1 MLPDPCAED
10 NDSAASTC
18 SARGAVLLLR
28 SRGLGRIPNRG
39 YNILA
44 FRGSTLLTT
53 KGSFR
58 TTERAVELIL
68 KTEKLWKF
76 YRAGKVEVPALRGVD
91 FEMLPGE
98 FVAVMGPSG
107 CGKSTLLYVIGGLAR
122 ASRGRVL
129 VDGNDLVAMTDAER
143 TKLRR
148 HKVGFV
154 FQRFNLLPTL
164 DAFGNIAIAQHI
176 HGNGFDPHRFEVVT
190 KMLGLSDR
198 LRHRPSELSGGEQ
211 QRVAIARAIIN
222 EPKIILADEPTGNL
236 DTRNS
241 EIVLEMLR
249 QLNKE
254 LGQTIVMI
262 THNPE
267 AAAYA
272 HRVVHMRDG
281 VIVDALPADE

>member
-1 MLPDPCAED
+1 M
-10 NDSAASTC
+10 
-18 SARGAVLLLR
+18 
-28 SRGLGRIPNRG
+28 
-39 YNILA
+39 
-44 FRGSTLLTT
+44 
-53 KGSFR
+53 
-58 TTERAVELIL
+58 ELIL

-129 VDGNDLVAMTDAER
+129 VDGNDLAAMTDAER

-241 EIVLEMLR
+241 GIVLEMLG

-281 VIVDALPADE
+281 IIVDGVPADE